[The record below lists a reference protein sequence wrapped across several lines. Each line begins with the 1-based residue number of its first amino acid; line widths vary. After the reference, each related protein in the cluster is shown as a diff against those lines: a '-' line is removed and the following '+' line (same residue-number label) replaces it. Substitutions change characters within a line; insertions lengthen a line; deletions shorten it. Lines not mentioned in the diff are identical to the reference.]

1 MFKHYIR
8 INSDNY
14 IIHSFTDGFETPLE
28 TDICIEEGDR
38 CWSLQIMTMD
48 GLYNYKYENDSL
60 ILITEKEKKSSTAY
74 LTIIRNRKK
83 DEIKSAY
90 LKEKTETRNGIMS
103 ATLGVKID
111 CRELDYDQTKA
122 LKEYLEAKG
131 LTSTNSYKVYDNSYI
146 TVTTDQLNEV
156 LKEILCF
163 QVELWNKKDAL
174 LNKIN
179 SLSSIEEINVVTWE

>member
-1 MFKHYIR
+1 MYKHYIR

-14 IIHSFTDGFETPLE
+14 IIHSFTDGFEQPLE
-28 TDICIEEGDR
+28 SDICIEEGDR
-38 CWSLQIMTMD
+38 CWSLQTITMD
-48 GLYNYKYENDSL
+48 GMFTYKYENDNLVKLSDEDIRSSSAYL
-60 ILITEKEKKSSTAY
+60 ILIK
-74 LTIIRNRKK
+74 NRKK

-90 LKEKTETRNGIMS
+90 LKEKTETRSGIMS
-103 ATLGVKID
+103 ETLGVKID